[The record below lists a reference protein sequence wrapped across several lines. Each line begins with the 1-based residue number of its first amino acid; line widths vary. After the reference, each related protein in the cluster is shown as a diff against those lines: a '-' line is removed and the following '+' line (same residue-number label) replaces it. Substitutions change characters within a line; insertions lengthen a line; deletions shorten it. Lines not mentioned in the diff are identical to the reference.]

1 MSADAEQVPKGIEVI
16 KWTNGDKSKS
26 IRYRVRV
33 KRLKK
38 GIDYNETFESLPN
51 AIEARKAV
59 LNGDTP
65 EKRPVAKNLTQHE
78 LGQLMLSKYGDDQGV
93 KLLTDTPFSF
103 YAKKY
108 FEGKIEGKDL
118 DKPTGK
124 FNEDS
129 TKYRLKSILDTPIE
143 YKRNADSKVDGIW
156 ETLLVS
162 TKTTLGNI
170 PAKFL
175 DHVAIN
181 SYIQT
186 ALKKKAKS
194 TVKRELGVISAIVN
208 YTMHV
213 APDFYKKHWLINPV
227 KLADKSRLTGH
238 NAPLDRRISPEQ
250 EEAVINAL
258 ANYSNQEVNQIFI
271 LSLLTG
277 ARRSEILFLEW
288 SQIKDS
294 HIYLGVTK
302 SGKPRKLLLRDEAKE
317 ALALIQKRENSP
329 RLFTYSLSGF
339 AGIWQKLKKEYG
351 FTEVKFHDCRREFIA
366 RFLELM
372 GNKSVIA
379 IANMTGQTDLRHL
392 EKTIEALEQPDLS
405 TEKGLQKHVGHSSLN
420 MLRHYAS
427 GLLNQ
432 KK

>member
-1 MSADAEQVPKGIEVI
+1 MSEQPVQVPKGIEVI
-16 KWTNGDKSKS
+16 QWKNGDKSVS
-26 IRYRVRV
+26 IRYRVRI

-38 GIDYNETFESLPN
+38 GIDYNETFESLAN
-51 AIEARKAV
+51 AIDAREAV
-59 LNGDTP
+59 LSGKLP
-65 EKRPVAKNLTQHE
+65 EKRPVAKNLTQDE
-78 LGQLMLSKYGDDQGV
+78 LGRLMLSKYGNDSDT
-93 KLLTDTPFSF
+93 KLLTETPFSF
-103 YAKKY
+103 YARKY
-108 FEGKIEGKDL
+108 FEGKIEGKDS

-129 TKYRLKSILDTPIE
+129 TKYRLQSILDTPIE
-143 YKRNADSKVDGIW
+143 YKRNVDANIDGVW
-156 ETLLVS
+156 ETLLGS
-162 TKTTLGNI
+162 TKTTLGDI
-170 PAKFL
+170 PAKLL

-181 SYIQT
+181 SFIQVSLT
-186 ALKKKAKS
+186 KKAKS

-208 YTMHV
+208 YTIHV
-213 APDFYKKHWLINPV
+213 APDFYKKHWIINPV

-294 HIYLGVTK
+294 YIYLGVTK

-317 ALALIQKRENSP
+317 ALALIPKKENSS

-339 AGIWQKLKKEYG
+339 AGVWQKLKKEYG
-351 FTEVKFHDCRREFIA
+351 FSEVKFHDCRREFIA

-392 EKTIEALEQPDLS
+392 EKTIEVLEQPDLS